1 MLEQKSWGLKISFI
15 SMKSVFQPGL
25 RKPARF
31 AKIPGLLMFSTPM
44 EQNSANDT
52 EELVF
57 LEKLELSIVSHSGTL
72 WLID

>member
-1 MLEQKSWGLKISFI
+1 
-15 SMKSVFQPGL
+15 
-25 RKPARF
+25 
-31 AKIPGLLMFSTPM
+31 M

-72 WLID
+72 WLIY